1 VDEKAQN
8 LKYPKRC
15 KKGILR
21 RQEKEKEMTVVMK
34 GKVVETYTT
43 IRNGIERI
51 KFNDANNWSDI
62 THC

>member
-1 VDEKAQN
+1 MEAQ
-8 LKYPKRC
+8 LWPGAVRRC

-21 RQEKEKEMTVVMK
+21 WQEKEKEMMVLMK
-34 GKVVETYTT
+34 GKVVKTYTT

-51 KFNDANNWSDI
+51 KLNDANNWSDI